1 MKITLGN
8 IMFIGLYPVVI
19 SCEENAFAL
28 AVVFRFYNESF
39 SFSIVKLIFKL
50 FYVGGQHPS
59 LRKEFEFCWEILLH
73 GEQVFG

>member
-1 MKITLGN
+1 
-8 IMFIGLYPVVI
+8 MFIGLYPVVV
-19 SCEENAFAL
+19 SCEENSFAL
-28 AVVFRFYNESF
+28 AVVFRFYNESL

-59 LRKEFEFCWEILLH
+59 LRKESELCWEVFLH